1 MKIKTTVFYND
12 AETDRFEATK
22 DYLFETFAEEEG
34 WESADDI
41 PDSVVYHEIDED
53 LRREWEDFRSEM
65 EPVFAKDSFL
75 LTGTCGRWDGPAQG
89 GKFIHS
95 FNELLDCIRHLD
107 YVKFYDENGHFY
119 ISGYHHDGSDHYE
132 LRRLTRKGYEFADRN
147 YFAHDRDLHTTI
159 MRNNFLS
166 ALPRLAERLYGVV

>member
-12 AETDRFEATK
+12 TDCASFEATK
-22 DYLFETFAEEEG
+22 NYLFETFAEEEG
-34 WESADDI
+34 WTSPDDI
-41 PDSVVYHEIDED
+41 PDCVVYREMDED
-53 LRREWEDFRSEM
+53 RRREWDDFRADV
-65 EPVFAKDSFL
+65 EPVFAKDAYL

-95 FNELLDCIRHLD
+95 FDDLLDCIRHLD

-132 LRRLTRKGYEFADRN
+132 VKRLTKKGYEFADRN
-147 YFAHDRDLHTTI
+147 YFAHDRYLHTTI
-159 MRNNFLS
+159 MRNNFYS
-166 ALPRLAERLYGVV
+166 ALPRLAQRLYGV